1 MSGDRQ
7 AEGHPKESEVDPI
20 HQPLE
25 RNLPLPSARQ
35 PLTFQ
40 DEYHR
45 FSPESNYRP
54 AAAETTEGIVIKSP
68 LKRTGDREN
77 DAHKSNRLATIP
89 RCAEA
94 GSSSRTPVSWI
105 EGRNYVRCK
114 VLKYDNSGPQNPSL
128 NAGFPSSN
136 LPTPTTT
143 CRFDNSLGLLTK
155 KFINLLRQ
163 SENGLV
169 DLNKAAEIL
178 KVKKRRIY
186 DITNVLDGIGLI
198 EKRRKNNF
206 LWKGVEQ
213 LGPGEVDVAS
223 TLQVEVENLTLQER
237 HLDASINKM
246 KERIRELSED
256 ENSSK
261 WLYVT
266 AEDINSLP
274 CFQNQTLFAVQA
286 PLGTTLEV
294 PDPDEVG
301 ENSQRRYRMVLR
313 SSMGEIDIYLVSN
326 FEAKFEEMNA
336 GDTSSELPSTSK
348 SVCNEESA
356 ALTFTD
362 HNQDNIM
369 EPQNYDTWRM
379 NSDLNAPQDHLGGM
393 VKVAFTDGSQDS
405 IMEPQSYD
413 TWRMNPD
420 LNAPQDHLGGIMKV
434 APADADADEDYWLH
448 SETGFSMS
456 DMWNIPCEW
465 DVNPADFLVDS
476 ISTPESDVPPG
487 DASQSPKTTH
497 S

>member
-1 MSGDRQ
+1 
-7 AEGHPKESEVDPI
+7 
-20 HQPLE
+20 
-25 RNLPLPSARQ
+25 
-35 PLTFQ
+35 
-40 DEYHR
+40 
-45 FSPESNYRP
+45 
-54 AAAETTEGIVIKSP
+54 
-68 LKRTGDREN
+68 
-77 DAHKSNRLATIP
+77 
-89 RCAEA
+89 
-94 GSSSRTPVSWI
+94 
-105 EGRNYVRCK
+105 
-114 VLKYDNSGPQNPSL
+114 
-128 NAGFPSSN
+128 
-136 LPTPTTT
+136 
-143 CRFDNSLGLLTK
+143 
-155 KFINLLRQ
+155 
-163 SENGLV
+163 
-169 DLNKAAEIL
+169 
-178 KVKKRRIY
+178 
-186 DITNVLDGIGLI
+186 
-198 EKRRKNNF
+198 
-206 LWKGVEQ
+206 
-213 LGPGEVDVAS
+213 
-223 TLQVEVENLTLQER
+223 
-237 HLDASINKM
+237 M

-313 SSMGEIDIYLVSN
+313 SSMGEIDIYLVSK

-348 SVCNEESA
+348 SVCNEES
-356 ALTFTD
+356 
-362 HNQDNIM
+362 
-369 EPQNYDTWRM
+369 
-379 NSDLNAPQDHLGGM
+379 DLNAPQDHLGGM
-393 VKVAFTDGSQDS
+393 VKVAFTDCSQDS

-413 TWRMNPD
+413 TWRMNSD